1 MNLISYSL
9 TKPVGIL
16 QFMQGGS
23 STSINSTNLCFFKVA
38 KHRPINWPGQ
48 YIDQSFTP
56 FYVKAYAIFLI
67 QIFTL

>member
-16 QFMQGGS
+16 QLMQGGS
-23 STSINSTNLCFFKVA
+23 STSINSTNEYCFKVA
-38 KHRPINWPGQ
+38 KHRPMNWPGQ
-48 YIDQSFTP
+48 YIDQSMP

-67 QIFTL
+67 QMFTL